1 LKTFYISIAAILIL
15 VLGWWMMY
23 NSLSNL
29 SQVLTSHLDKIENN
43 VYTNNWDIIEAE
55 FKVINQKW
63 KKELKLLTL
72 VLDHQELEKINLSLM
87 KFKGYIEIKNKPLAL
102 GESSN
107 LKYLINHIREKESL
121 SLDNIF

>member
-1 LKTFYISIAAILIL
+1 
-15 VLGWWMMY
+15 MY